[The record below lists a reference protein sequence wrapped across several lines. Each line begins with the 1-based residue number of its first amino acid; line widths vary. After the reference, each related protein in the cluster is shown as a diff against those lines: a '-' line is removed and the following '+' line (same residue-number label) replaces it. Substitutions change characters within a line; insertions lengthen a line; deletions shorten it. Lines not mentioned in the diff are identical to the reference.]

1 MAVSRKPKPRSTKP
15 SKRKPRSKAAKK
27 RNQKRKATKQKV
39 DPKELKKRQREQLKA
54 RQAFIQSL
62 TPSLIIGV
70 ILGAI
75 ASIVLDPKMGIVAG
89 AAIPVLSLSLK
100 YPRQAFWGF
109 LMYLPLSGTVTY
121 ALGGSVVLQL
131 AKDGIYLPA
140 LIGLW
145 RSCRQ
150 MRIPFWAS
158 KALKP
163 TLLILL
169 ACCLITLLFVNGMQ
183 QLKKPFSDDKSPMA
197 LGLLGLKVFM
207 GYIPIIFCTYHL
219 LRSKKELLFATRI
232 TSVLAIVC
240 SALAYVQYY
249 FLLTGRC
256 AGTDHLEGSGLFKA
270 TIDARCFVG
279 GSLVWSPSQ
288 NMVRLP
294 GTFVAP
300 WQWAWFLISNAF
312 FTYTTAFN
320 DPSPLWRLIGLA
332 AMGGVFMNAVISG
345 QRIALALVPVVT
357 VILLVL
363 TGQVTNLKRFLPIG
377 LGLTVLLGGAAV
389 LFPDVLQERIDS
401 FTSRWAASP
410 ADEFIGEQI
419 SFVLKKAQSNLFGA
433 GLGRATNSARIF
445 GRTTLIETWFPKV
458 LWEVGFPGFAAFI
471 AFVTAI
477 TVTTFKAYRSVK
489 EKNLRG
495 IGASYWVFVL
505 FISYQTYYYPLDVDP
520 VAVYYWYAVG
530 VLLRLPDIDLAD
542 RKQRRL
548 EAAAGLS
555 DLDEDLEDDPEIAG
569 PATTPGPAAAK
580 AARS

>member
-1 MAVSRKPKPRSTKP
+1 MAVARKAKARPTKAK
-15 SKRKPRSKAAKK
+15 KRNTKTKKK
-27 RNQKRKATKQKV
+27 RNQKRKNTKVKV
-39 DPKELKKRQREQLKA
+39 DPKELKKRQREQAKA

-62 TPSLIIGV
+62 TPSLIVGV
-70 ILGAI
+70 ILGVI
-75 ASIVLDPKMGIVAG
+75 AAVAVDPKMGVVAG

-140 LIGLW
+140 LIGIW

-158 KALKP
+158 NALKP

-169 ACCLITLLFVNGMQ
+169 TCSVMTLLSVNGMQ
-183 QLKKPFSDDKSPMA
+183 QLKKPFPDDKSPLA
-197 LGLLGLKVFM
+197 LGILGFKVFM

-219 LRSKKELLFATRI
+219 IRSKKELLFATRI

-240 SALAYVQYY
+240 CALAYVQYY

-270 TIDARCFVG
+270 SIDARCFVG

-320 DPSPLWRLIGLA
+320 DPSPLWRLIGLG
-332 AMGGVFMNAVISG
+332 AMGGIFMNAVISG

-363 TGQVTNLKRFLPIG
+363 TGQVTNLKRFLPIA
-377 LGLTVLLGGAAV
+377 LGLVLLLGGAAV

-410 ADEFIGEQI
+410 ADEFIGEQFG
-419 SFVLKKAQSNLFGA
+419 FVLKKAQNNPFGA
-433 GLGRATNSARIF
+433 GLGRATNSARVF

-458 LWEVGFPGFAAFI
+458 MWEVGFPGIAAFL
-471 AFVTAI
+471 AFVTVI
-477 TVTTFKAYRSVK
+477 TITTFKAYRSVK

-530 VLLRLPDIDLAD
+530 VLLRLPEIDRAD
-542 RKQRRL
+542 RKQRLL
-548 EAAAGLS
+548 EAEDDS
-555 DLDEDLEDDPEIAG
+555 EDLEADLTDDLEESANNG
-569 PATTPGPAAAK
+569 NSRRGAAK
-580 AARS
+580 AAPG